1 MLGYTD
7 AHRGT
12 ITGNAGKKG
21 EKNKEAKNSGM
32 TSNSRKSTAE
42 DNAGTYKYST
52 TAKAITALHMVTQR
66 GMNIEMDVDG
76 QQTGRTEINGI
87 VFSLGCFSTAKY
99 NDNAKILTDYLL
111 MRFTEIAPFGAG
123 ITPEAVFKVSSI
135 EVTLKEFQAMRGLKD
150 PKNAREQ
157 FKEAAHALF
166 NVELHFDYTIPRRK
180 GKKIVEE
187 PARVDG
193 PMFICTI
200 SFRTNPDE
208 PLKNSR
214 IIFALN
220 PHLLYYLCHRS
231 IMPTDVRMFA
241 IRPKENPYSYPIAR
255 KLTDYY
261 HMNAKKK
268 NEDICISVRSLL
280 EACTELPTVDEIRQ
294 DEAGQL
300 SLRIRKPFERDLDA
314 DELTYRLIKWRYC
327 KRGGIEFT
335 DEETQPADYSFHDW
349 LGLMI
354 KFHLPDYPVETAK
367 RVRKLKAEEAQQEN
381 NAIIPA

>member
-1 MLGYTD
+1 MPITTNAPG
-7 AHRGT
+7 GT
-12 ITGNAGKKG
+12 INSKLDQTTKG
-21 EKNKEAKNSGM
+21 GRQEEKMKR
-32 TSNSRKSTAE
+32 NSRKSTAE
-42 DNAGTYKYST
+42 DHAGTYKYST

-111 MRFTEIAPFGAG
+111 TRFTEIAPFGAR
-123 ITPEAVFKVSSI
+123 ITPEDVYRVSSI
-135 EVTLKEFQAMRGLKD
+135 EVTLDEFMTMRGLTHKQ
-150 PKNAREQ
+150 NAREQ
-157 FKEAAHALF
+157 FKEGAHALF
-166 NVELHFDYTIPRRK
+166 NVGLHFDYTISRKK
-180 GKKIVEE
+180 GKKNVED
-187 PARVDG
+187 PAHVDG
-193 PMFICTI
+193 PMFICTEG
-200 SFRTNPDE
+200 FRTNPDE
-208 PLKNSR
+208 PLHNSR
-214 IIFALN
+214 IIFTLN
-220 PHLLYYLCHRS
+220 PKLLHYLCHRS
-231 IMPTDVRMFA
+231 ILPVDVRMFA
-241 IRPKENPYSYPIAR
+241 IDCRKNPHSFPIMRA
-255 KLTDYY
+255 LTNYY

-280 EACTELPTVDEIRQ
+280 EACPELPTVDEIRQ

-327 KRGGIEFT
+327 KRGGIEFI

-349 LGLMI
+349 LSLMI